1 MTRLAAL
8 LWSAFLEAWSLR
20 VVLRLGVN
28 LSYLSYNGCVI
39 VVCIVESLELGRPCT
54 LDGYGLL
61 CIPITTRKS

>member
-8 LWSAFLEAWSLR
+8 LWFAFLEAWSLR
-20 VVLRLGVN
+20 IVLRLGVN
-28 LSYLSYNGCVI
+28 LSYNGCVI

>member
-20 VVLRLGVN
+20 IVLRLGVN
-28 LSYLSYNGCVI
+28 LSYNGCVI